1 MYNSTQ
7 HIYMYIPWGI
17 SFDPGALG
25 PPLFL
30 NLKKLCALLSEG
42 VVPEAAAAATG
53 GGAGWGVL
61 FLGVVLVGLWAEL
74 LPLVLVGVVC
84 LFPGG
89 GVVPCLNGDFFV
101 LDFDP
106 CLVGDALGGVF
117 AFFFST
123 VGSAG
128 SSSSPKYLT
137 PPLVPL
143 LVVC

>member
-1 MYNSTQ
+1 M
-7 HIYMYIPWGI
+7 YMYIYIHVPWGI

-30 NLKKLCALLSEG
+30 YLKKLCALLSEG
-42 VVPEAAAAATG
+42 VVPEAAAAG

-89 GVVPCLNGDFFV
+89 GVVPCLTGDFLV

-123 VGSAG
+123 VGSVD

-143 LVVC
+143 LVLG